1 MSLEAQ
7 PLDLGRVCQIP
18 SSRFTSS
25 ELIGPE
31 SGDCTTISVTSQ
43 GADLYILNSSD
54 KERVRTEEGAARMS
68 SVRVLVIDDFEA
80 WRRIVCL
87 TLGKNPELQVVGEAS
102 DGLEAVHKAEE
113 LQPDLIV
120 LDLGLPKMNGIEAAR
135 QIRKVAPNSKILF
148 LSQESSAD
156 VVQEALSSGAH
167 GYVLKASAGSDLMAA
182 VAALLEGRQFVSS
195 GLQIPP
201 NSV

>member
-1 MSLEAQ
+1 MLGSRYE
-7 PLDLGRVCQIP
+7 LGRPAAGFEPAVSGFP
-18 SSRFTSS
+18 SRFTTS
-25 ELIGPE
+25 EVIGLE
-31 SGDCTTISVTSQ
+31 SGDCAAISVTSQ
-43 GADLYILNSSD
+43 DADYW
-54 KERVRTEEGAARMS
+54 TEEGAARMS

-80 WRRIVCL
+80 WRRIVCS
-87 TLGKNPELQVVGEAS
+87 TLGKNPELQVVGEGS
-102 DGLEAVHKAEE
+102 DGLEAVHKAKE

-135 QIRKVAPNSKILF
+135 QIRKVAPKSQILF
-148 LSQESSAD
+148 LSQESSPD
-156 VVQEALSSGAH
+156 VVLEALSSGAR